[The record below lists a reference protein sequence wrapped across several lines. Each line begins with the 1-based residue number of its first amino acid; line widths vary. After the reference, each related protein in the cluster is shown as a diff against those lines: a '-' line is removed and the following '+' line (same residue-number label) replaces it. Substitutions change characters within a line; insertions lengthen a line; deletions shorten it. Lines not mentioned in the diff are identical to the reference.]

1 MTHEDTERNSI
12 SWLHSTKL
20 ARQGGFEDQHLNY
33 LEPSRVP
40 SLGKEL
46 ILTSL

>member
-12 SWLHSTKL
+12 SWLHFTKL
-20 ARQGGFEDQHLNY
+20 ARQGGFEDQYVND

-40 SLGKEL
+40 TLGEEL